1 MFKGV
6 IWIVERAVVSLGKL
20 CLTSFDVD
28 IADKCTQTG
37 KKKKKKSNYKAVKD
51 GEPANPRDWP
61 NVSWLCET
69 EGLTLHHAVGKTRLV
84 RFLLPLG
91 LLRLMAKVVVFG

>member
-37 KKKKKKSNYKAVKD
+37 KKKKKNPIIKPLRMVNLPIPLTGQMCLDCVKQRGSHYTMLWVKLD
-51 GEPANPRDWP
+51 
-61 NVSWLCET
+61 
-69 EGLTLHHAVGKTRLV
+69 
-84 RFLLPLG
+84 
-91 LLRLMAKVVVFG
+91 

>member
-1 MFKGV
+1 M
-6 IWIVERAVVSLGKL
+6 ERAVVSLGKL

-51 GEPANPRDWP
+51 GEPANPLDWP
-61 NVSWLCET
+61 NVS
-69 EGLTLHHAVGKTRLV
+69 
-84 RFLLPLG
+84 
-91 LLRLMAKVVVFG
+91 